1 MSYPDIE
8 ELYKYREFRE
18 IYSQESLIEENL
30 HMKRYQIL
38 PIRYMTNNNDVIK
51 RFLIYHSPGTGKSF
65 TALWILLNF
74 IDSYEK
80 PSIILVKSKEAIMEF
95 KQRIESWYMY
105 TFNYRRPPLGISNY
119 QQFIKRYIEF
129 HTFITFCKSIENIKD
144 VSIYENRLLIVDE
157 VHHFRNTV
165 GNKIIYNKLLR
176 FLNSIQSTR
185 VLFMSATP
193 IFDNYNEITSLV
205 KLIKPNLNINEK
217 LTPEKLEEMMK
228 GHLSYYGLN
237 PPDTSVNIIG
247 SCVQGIERF
256 KILKIEM
263 KGAQLQKYQQ
273 IVKESQSICNIGI
286 NHVKATLGVINLQ
299 SNRTTNP
306 SADVKSFSNYNRYIF
321 KNEHIIHCN
330 PLVQNIIKKQT
341 SHLENYCCKLYQ
353 CLNIINNSDAPTG
366 PVFIYCNIIDDV
378 GIYYFAALLCAMG
391 YNYIYDGKSAMKY
404 GQKLF
409 MNENNNYPGLKEMR
423 LNRNKKQWN
432 FTFITG
438 DKRLCPN
445 VMDRL
450 NIFNDISN
458 KNGNTVKVLMGSD
471 ILSESVDIMNVR
483 QLHILTPHWN
493 YEKIN
498 QIIGRIRRVGS
509 HDALPPEQRSVNI
522 YLYMAY
528 DPTVPCTNSINYSID
543 YVKYIISEEKY
554 YQALKFN
561 KALQKASIESLIFN
575 DHSKENS
582 PFNIQDTLHY
592 STNYLN
598 KTLPLYL
605 SIVCNGMKRI
615 FNSCTY
621 IDINDLKKEIPILNS
636 FIINNIIDIV
646 KMNTIIINE
655 NILEYSCGIFFL
667 ERSSNVHYCS
677 TSSTTDII
685 SINSSIDIS
694 SYPSNDPTLSDIEN
708 NNVHTIT
715 SNEIQ
720 NQNNTNNNISYNT
733 CNVKSEEMVVK
744 IKKLENNLNNNSIK
758 EFYDSVSQLFY
769 TEILEILKYSL
780 KNNLKHIKYLLCP
793 YWLEYND
800 SYYIS
805 YFSSIKNSSYASN
818 KKRSVNDFSNM
829 IIYSDKEF
837 KNWLPLKDTELKKNM
852 SIVFQNHYN
861 EETSKRIK
869 DRLKYVYV
877 LCNDFTLRYRDL
889 RNDLNYYSKEN
900 TVLKN
905 LRNINRGRNIN
916 NFYDKKELIEMFVY
930 SVCFDNLESELPI
943 IESYKE
949 ISVSEITS
957 LYENNKGEM
966 VDLIKYIL
974 DIVTNNNVYKYCS
987 ERPHQAFLMYKLL
1000 SSIPYL
1006 IKMTRHNII
1015 DIWKNYLFTYNLI
1028 VIL

>member
-1 MSYPDIE
+1 
-8 ELYKYREFRE
+8 
-18 IYSQESLIEENL
+18 
-30 HMKRYQIL
+30 
-38 PIRYMTNNNDVIK
+38 
-51 RFLIYHSPGTGKSF
+51 
-65 TALWILLNF
+65 
-74 IDSYEK
+74 
-80 PSIILVKSKEAIMEF
+80 
-95 KQRIESWYMY
+95 
-105 TFNYRRPPLGISNY
+105 
-119 QQFIKRYIEF
+119 
-129 HTFITFCKSIENIKD
+129 
-144 VSIYENRLLIVDE
+144 
-157 VHHFRNTV
+157 
-165 GNKIIYNKLLR
+165 
-176 FLNSIQSTR
+176 
-185 VLFMSATP
+185 
-193 IFDNYNEITSLV
+193 
-205 KLIKPNLNINEK
+205 
-217 LTPEKLEEMMK
+217 
-228 GHLSYYGLN
+228 
-237 PPDTSVNIIG
+237 
-247 SCVQGIERF
+247 
-256 KILKIEM
+256 
-263 KGAQLQKYQQ
+263 
-273 IVKESQSICNIGI
+273 
-286 NHVKATLGVINLQ
+286 
-299 SNRTTNP
+299 
-306 SADVKSFSNYNRYIF
+306 
-321 KNEHIIHCN
+321 
-330 PLVQNIIKKQT
+330 
-341 SHLENYCCKLYQ
+341 
-353 CLNIINNSDAPTG
+353 
-366 PVFIYCNIIDDV
+366 
-378 GIYYFAALLCAMG
+378 
-391 YNYIYDGKSAMKY
+391 
-404 GQKLF
+404 
-409 MNENNNYPGLKEMR
+409 
-423 LNRNKKQWN
+423 
-432 FTFITG
+432 
-438 DKRLCPN
+438 
-445 VMDRL
+445 MDRL

-949 ISVSEITS
+949 ISVSEVKS